1 MSLLFKRSLNAFD
14 DGTGYPSPLQA
25 GRAARIAN
33 RRTAM
38 RHSAMWASIRLRA
51 DLISTLPV
59 DVYRRAST
67 GTQIEIDTPAVL
79 ANPSGDEV
87 DITEWL
93 YSSQSDLDTCGNA
106 FGIIVDRDRDGNPA
120 RIDLVPA
127 DTVVVRVRD
136 GVVSYLIGGAEHPAE
151 EIWHERQYTA
161 SGLAIGL
168 SPLAHAAMSIYQYTS
183 AQEFAVDWF
192 AGGAI
197 PSGTLKYA
205 AASVPPK
212 QAEAIKARF
221 RLAVENGD
229 VFVHGKDWDY
239 NVIQA
244 QGNQANFLETM
255 KVTDIDV
262 TRFFGVPADLIDA
275 TVQGGTITYANIT
288 QRNLQLLVMNLGPA
302 IIRREKA
309 LSRLLPKPWFVK
321 LNSSALLRMDPSSI
335 AKMLGQQV
343 HDRILAPSEAR
354 ELDNREPFTAAQL
367 AEFKEL
373 FPYRPANRPQNESTE
388 Q

>member
-1 MSLLFKRSLNAFD
+1 MSFLFKRSLSAFD
-14 DGTGYPSPLQA
+14 DGSGYPSPTA
-25 GRAARIAN
+25 FIGRATRAAN

-59 DVYRRAST
+59 DVYGKAH
-67 GTQIEIDTPAVL
+67 GIQYEAPAPPVL
-79 ANPSGDEV
+79 INPSGESI
-87 DITEWL
+87 DITEWM
-93 YSSQSDLDTCGNA
+93 YSSQSDLDVCGNT
-106 FGIIVDRDRDGNPA
+106 FGIIVERADSGLPA
-120 RIDLVPA
+120 RIDLVPR
-127 DTVVVRVRD
+127 DEVTVRVQA
-136 GVVSYLIGGAEHPAE
+136 GKITYLIAGVPHTPDQV
-151 EIWHERQYTA
+151 WHERQYTQ
-161 SGLAIGL
+161 SGMAVGL
-168 SPLAHAAMSIYQYTS
+168 SPIAFAAMSIYQYTS
-183 AQEFAVDWF
+183 AQEFATDWF

-212 QAEAIKARF
+212 EADAIKSRF

-244 QGNQANFLETM
+244 QGNQASFLETM

-262 TRFFGVPADLIDA
+262 ARFFGVPADLIDA

-302 IIRREKA
+302 ITRREKA
-309 LSRLLPKPWFVK
+309 LSRLVRGKKFVK
-321 LNSSALLRMDPSSI
+321 LNTGALLRMDPET
-335 AKMLGQQV
+335 AARMLGQKV
-343 HDRILAPSEAR
+343 SDRILAPSEAR
-354 ELDNREPFTAAQL
+354 ALDNREPFTADQL
-367 AEFKEL
+367 AEFHEL
-373 FPYRPANRPQNESTE
+373 FPTKADVNTVNRGAGA
-388 Q
+388 

>member
-1 MSLLFKRSLNAFD
+1 MSLLFKRSLHAFD

-59 DVYRRAST
+59 DVYTRAE
-67 GTQIEIDTPAVL
+67 GMQIEVPTPPIL
-79 ANPSGDEV
+79 INPSGESIDV
-87 DITEWL
+87 TEWM
-93 YSSQSDLDTCGNA
+93 YSSQSDLDTCGNT
-106 FGIIVDRDRDGNPA
+106 FGIIVDVTPSGIPR

-127 DTVVVRVRD
+127 DVVVVRVRNRK
-136 GVVSYLIGGAEHPAE
+136 VTYLIAGE
-151 EIWHERQYTA
+151 EYPPDKVWHERQYTA
-161 SGLAIGL
+161 SGLAVGL

-212 QAEAIKARF
+212 EAEAIKARF

-244 QGNQANFLETM
+244 QGNQASFLETM

-309 LSRLLPKPWFVK
+309 LGRVVSAGRFVK
-321 LNSSALLRMDPSSI
+321 LNSDALLRMDPSSV
-335 AKMLGQQV
+335 AKMLGQKV

-354 ELDNREPFTAAQL
+354 ELDNRRPFTDDQL

-373 FPYRPANRPQNESTE
+373 FPYRPANRPQNGNPE